1 MDIFL
6 STPKPQTASNA
17 GYSLPPP
24 SLYNLAKH
32 RDRTACKYGI
42 NIFIWNSIIRSWGRK
57 LQIILSTMPFS
68 TLTILYSVIRLKLKL
83 QKTLG
88 ERLMNTKVQ
97 RVKSQKKIWKW
108 PSPLYYDLQFAGYPS
123 IFWAFSGK
131 ISVQSSL
138 WYYSP
143 HSYNHLSTFGNCAVN
158 PCVCFYIQWKFSKR
172 SGKYS

>member
-6 STPKPQTASNA
+6 STPKPQTASNV
-17 GYSLPPP
+17 GYSLPPT

-88 ERLMNTKVQ
+88 ERLMNTEVQ
-97 RVKSQKKIWKW
+97 RVKRQKKILEMAIAIVLGFAVCWL
-108 PSPLYYDLQFAGYPS
+108 PLKILGFFGKDLGSEQFVV
-123 IFWAFSGK
+123 F
-131 ISVQSSL
+131 QSSL
-138 WYYSP
+138 
-143 HSYNHLSTFGNCAVN
+143 
-158 PCVCFYIQWKFSKR
+158 I
-172 SGKYS
+172 